1 MGIKDN
7 FKKIVDYQKSRNI
20 ETKMNREVIKQS
32 IVETEFYEEYSSFV
46 VGLKKKLSDLLVR
59 DNNTEVIF
67 RPVTPDKAKY
77 FERAM
82 DDKEFYTVYE
92 IRRTK
97 GGEYAF
103 KQKSISKELEKLEY
117 EDYV

>member
-7 FKKIVDYQKSRNI
+7 FKKIVNFQKSKNL

-32 IVETEFYEEYSSFV
+32 MVETEFYEEYSSFV
-46 VGLKKKLSDLLVR
+46 VGLKRKLSELLVK
-59 DNNTEVIF
+59 DNNKEVVF
-67 RPVTPDKAKY
+67 RPEGTDNAKY

-82 DDKEFYTVYE
+82 EDKEFYTVYE

-103 KQKSISKELEKLEY
+103 RQKSISKELDKMEY
-117 EDYV
+117 EDFV